1 MQRLE
6 FIDLAIVSP
15 APIVALTR
23 KSRKQSAAE
32 LAKNIH
38 VYAMYSLR
46 STSSLLRTHSGDAR
60 SRYKCVCAITAGSLT
75 ETNGFQIRERCALA
89 DTSRLFY

>member
-15 APIVALTR
+15 APIVALAR
-23 KSRKQSAAE
+23 KSRKQRAAE

-38 VYAMYSLR
+38 VRIVCVLVAEGALPHSLAHFLE
-46 STSSLLRTHSGDAR
+46 TL
-60 SRYKCVCAITAGSLT
+60 AG
-75 ETNGFQIRERCALA
+75 
-89 DTSRLFY
+89 